1 MNTPIDLGRK
11 TENTPMAVSMP
22 ESPGKECC
30 HYPCLYI
37 DGGPELA
44 DLPASGVMEI
54 AFKRNSCTVT
64 DRDGKKTTSVSL
76 DVLKILE
83 VEADASLGEKSEDTG
98 DMLDKMAA
106 ESEDKY

>member
-1 MNTPIDLGRK
+1 MKTPIDLGQK
-11 TENTPMAVSMP
+11 SETETGPVPVSMP

-64 DRDGKKTTSVSL
+64 DRDGKKTTSVSV

-83 VEADASLGEKSEDTG
+83 VEADASLGEEAEDT
-98 DMLDKMAA
+98 DDVLDKLAA
-106 ESEDKY
+106 ESED